1 MGNKSWIY
9 VNQWMSGALF
19 SRRKAH
25 VLLWPPCRGRRA
37 PSDGIDETGAPLK
50 IYLFAKR
57 NRPFIDHLWTMV
69 MFRSYIKISKGDN
82 HPRVTTTLETL
93 SLKQLSYSKL
103 WRRDPIFSCVSAS
116 ICGWA
121 QSGFCLVLIHPTLR
135 RAEIWAPKVGL
146 PKLGEILWH
155 EETNPPDFSGCSIH
169 VVNLPPVVIHIF
181 RWDFP
186 CKPSMG
192 VSIVMGL
199 PKNGWFISWKIPEK
213 SMIWRY
219 YSPISGS
226 VQMAVSWNRGTHSH
240 QPF

>member
-9 VNQWMSGALF
+9 LNQWMSGALF
-19 SRRKAH
+19 SSRKAH

-69 MFRSYIKISKGDN
+69 MFRRYIKISKGDN
-82 HPRVTTTLETL
+82 HPRVPTTLETL

-121 QSGFCLVLIHPTLR
+121 QSGFCLVLIHPIPLF
-135 RAEIWAPKVGL
+135 AAQKYEPQKWGSQS
-146 PKLGEILWH
+146 
-155 EETNPPDFSGCSIH
+155 SGRFCDTKRQIH
-169 VVNLPPVVIHIF
+169 QIF
-181 RWDFP
+181 P
-186 CKPSMG
+186 GVPSM
-192 VSIVMGL
+192 L
-199 PKNGWFISWKIPEK
+199 
-213 SMIWRY
+213 
-219 YSPISGS
+219 
-226 VQMAVSWNRGTHSH
+226 
-240 QPF
+240 